1 MPLQSIPGQ
10 ATLPSPRPAE
20 APYFSGRCNDP
31 IVDFLFEYDILTT
44 NHGLSDSQKVETIV
58 HYIAPSMRDFWK
70 TLDGYSTGDW
80 ATFKSTLES
89 LYPDTSAKRYTK
101 RALQEFVDNYAKTQR
116 MRDEDDVMSYY
127 RDFLALSKPLSNK
140 QRISDEERSFEF
152 FQGFHPDDRRLLAFR
167 LLAMKPDH
175 PIGVPHDLEDVL
187 TAARRQFSGVQL
199 SDFLPRELRDG
210 PINLGESRH
219 ADPDQRMRQ
228 LFGREDRDPWPRQE
242 SKSKYGRDSTD
253 DRNSWSDD
261 EPQREYDV
269 PRDRDFQDSP
279 YEIRTSDDAS
289 SYFRLRTHGCI
300 FCAEPGHHVRQCST
314 AKYYDYTNRILILND
329 RLHLPNGQPIPNDG
343 NGRGLKPAIDKW
355 LAANPVRPAPLS
367 SSHS

>member
-1 MPLQSIPGQ
+1 MSWITT
-10 ATLPSPRPAE
+10 ATSSPSA
-20 APYFSGRCNDP
+20 
-31 IVDFLFEYDILTT
+31 I
-44 NHGLSDSQKVETIV
+44 
-58 HYIAPSMRDFWK
+58 
-70 TLDGYSTGDW
+70 
-80 ATFKSTLES
+80 
-89 LYPDTSAKRYTK
+89 
-101 RALQEFVDNYAKTQR
+101 
-116 MRDEDDVMSYY
+116 
-127 RDFLALSKPLSNK
+127 NK

-152 FQGFHPDDRRLLAFR
+152 FQGFHPDDRRPLAFR

-199 SDFLPRELRDG
+199 SDFLPRELCDG
-210 PINLGESRH
+210 PIYLGESRH

-242 SKSKYGRDSTD
+242 RKSKYGRDSTD

-261 EPQREYDV
+261 EPQREYGS

-279 YEIRTSDDAS
+279 YEIRTVLTDHGPRLQGREDTLITQSDDAS
-289 SYFRLRTHGCI
+289 SYFRTMPRTHGCI
-300 FCAEPGHHVRQCST
+300 FCAKPGHYVRQCPT
-314 AKYYDYTNRILILND
+314 AKYYDATNRILILND

-355 LAANPVRPAPLS
+355 LAANPARPALQFTL
-367 SSHS
+367 